1 MDGSTEARAQ
11 EVVIAALVSTTRD
24 RHEDLRN
31 LVRGLP
37 EGGLTWAPGRGAPA
51 IAGLVLHVLDV
62 EQHVACMVEG
72 VDDGWTGEHGTR
84 IMEAAG
90 EAELLATIAEVGRR
104 LETDLEG
111 LTAGRAAEVGADV
124 VEDLD
129 HVAVH
134 VGQLQL
140 TRNLFE
146 AAHPDAPRTY
156 DHWGVGDI

>member
-1 MDGSTEARAQ
+1 MTSELGPVLRA
-11 EVVIAALVSTTRD
+11 LLSTTRD
-24 RHEDLRN
+24 RHEDLVN

-37 EGGLTWAPGRGAPA
+37 DGGLVWTPAPGTPA

-62 EQHVACMVEG
+62 EQHVAFLIEG
-72 VDDGWTGEHGTR
+72 IDDGWTGERGTR
-84 IMEAAG
+84 ILEAADE
-90 EAELLATIAEVGRR
+90 EALLALISEVGGR
-104 LETDLEG
+104 LQVDLEA
-111 LTAGRAAEVGADV
+111 LSADRAGTVGADV

-146 AAHPDAPRTY
+146 AAHPNAPGTY
-156 DHWGVGDI
+156 KHWR